1 MLHFGPRSTK
11 TKFGD
16 LHVAKYQAL
25 HGLTLEQL
33 YLKLKAEV
41 LSAKLDH
48 TLVVVPTK
56 AWITDT
62 KLYVR

>member
-1 MLHFGPRSTK
+1 MLQFGPRSTK
-11 TKFGD
+11 TKLGD
-16 LHVAKYQAL
+16 MHVVKYQAL
-25 HGLTLEQL
+25 HGLTLYQ
-33 YLKLKAEV
+33 KLLAEV

-56 AWITDT
+56 AWISDT